1 MTIFTIMALT
11 TTDNAIFT
19 MIYASTSWTI
29 HSFFSTKIIVL
40 YKFNNTN

>member
-29 HSFFSTKIIVL
+29 HSFFSAKIIVL
-40 YKFNNTN
+40 YKFNNTV